1 MCKAITKKGTQCSR
15 QAVVDGYCGQHADEI
30 KAKYQFL
37 MEDDYNALIQ
47 RIGRKPEDIS
57 DEDKL
62 ILKNFGLKTQLTSIP
77 IEYNRNFCHPSKYY
91 AKLVQTSDI
100 VTAYNTIKCELCDI
114 NSVRRTIDEIEYYR
128 CMLELAKVFIIIIA
142 KLTNY
147 HNKTTKILQSR
158 AMIEALEKAIEK
170 KEKEYAEE
178 QLNILRTK
186 EVGSQEIL
194 SNDVFKHIFTG
205 YL

>member
-47 RIGRKPEDIS
+47 RIGRNPGNIS
-57 DEDKL
+57 DEDNT
-62 ILKNFGLKTQLTSIP
+62 IIKNFGLKTQLTSIP

-128 CMLELAKVFIIIIA
+128 CMLELAKVFIIMVA

-147 HNKTTKILQSR
+147 HNKTIAILNCR
-158 AMIEALEKAIEK
+158 ATIESLTKAIEQ

-194 SNDVFKHIFTG
+194 SNDVFKYIFTG

>member
-1 MCKAITKKGTQCSR
+1 
-15 QAVVDGYCGQHADEI
+15 
-30 KAKYQFL
+30 
-37 MEDDYNALIQ
+37 
-47 RIGRKPEDIS
+47 
-57 DEDKL
+57 
-62 ILKNFGLKTQLTSIP
+62 
-77 IEYNRNFCHPSKYY
+77 
-91 AKLVQTSDI
+91 
-100 VTAYNTIKCELCDI
+100 
-114 NSVRRTIDEIEYYR
+114 
-128 CMLELAKVFIIIIA
+128 MLELAKVFIIIIA